1 MANENDIKFRLQ
13 TEGDTSGADAVEESM
28 VDAKDAA
35 KDLGAASSS
44 MAAAT
49 AAAGKQAAAAAKAVA
64 QSHAEIAKSMST
76 QELEDYVATM
86 AQLTE
91 AEREQWMQ
99 SKQVIAVQNELE
111 TRRNAARQ
119 QLDEETAAIVKQQD
133 ALKEKIRLEEQH
145 IQRLEDVEEAKRRV
159 AARDKEAAAAGKSQG
174 TGPEL
179 LPAGST
185 ASATAAAAGVA
196 AMAGAAKLGSD
207 AVMEV
212 LYRYRELR
220 KEMTQSEAQ
229 MGAWTDS
236 MIEVMEWITSPL
248 DKLKGAMV
256 SLAGL
261 DELEKSLE
269 WGREMEDLYKKTK
282 AAHDAYAKSVADD
295 ATNRALR
302 NQLASINEQTA
313 AMDRQL
319 STLRARRELLEAKAQ
334 VADKA
339 ALASGEDPAVVA
351 INEIVRQQV
360 ARVDEVSDAVTR
372 AEAAKDAADG
382 RLTAAVNK
390 LKNLQ
395 HSGGTDQEIREATT
409 AMEEMDRGVKEAAKD
424 LATARENAG
433 IEIEKSQVEASQAIR
448 EVKAKATEG
457 FKEATTEQSRALA
470 ELAKEAIEPVKK
482 NIKEIEDAGGQV
494 KGVQKQMVSVISKM
508 IEDGAITGEELA
520 PVRASLEVLS
530 RSVDKSNDTVVEG
543 LTKAA
548 AAFTATD
555 QKIRELINQFNQVM
569 QRMNAMTPDFR

>member
-1 MANENDIKFRLQ
+1 MANENDIKFRLK

-35 KDLGAASSS
+35 KDLGTASSS

-86 AQLTE
+86 TQLTE

-111 TRRNAARQ
+111 TRRSAARQ

-174 TGPEL
+174 IGPEL

-196 AMAGAAKLGSD
+196 AIAGAAKLGSD

-313 AMDRQL
+313 AMERQIGI
-319 STLRARRELLEAKAQ
+319 LRARRELLEAKAQ

-360 ARVDEVSDAVTR
+360 ARVAEVNEAVTR
-372 AEAAKDAADG
+372 AEGALAGAEAELSVAIK
-382 RLTAAVNK
+382 RLFD
-390 LKNLQ
+390 LQ
-395 HSGGTDQEIREATT
+395 ERGGTREEIQQATAT
-409 AMEEMDRGVKEAAKD
+409 MEDMDRKVQEASRGLADAKV
-424 LATARENAG
+424 EAG
-433 IEIEKSQVEASQAIR
+433 IQIEKSQVEASEGIR
-448 EVKAKATEG
+448 ETKDKALEG
-457 FKEATTEQSRALA
+457 QKEAAGKQREIIA
-470 ELAKEAIEPVKK
+470 ELTKDAIDDVKK
-482 NIKEIEDAGGQV
+482 NFDKIEEGGGKIKGESKRLYEAIV
-494 KGVQKQMVSVISKM
+494 KMLNDSTPDDQQI
-508 IEDGAITGEELA
+508 A
-520 PVRASLEVLS
+520 PIRASLEALS
-530 RSVDKSNDTVVEG
+530 RSMDKKDDTIIEG

-548 AAFTATD
+548 AGLTATE
-555 QKIRELINQFNQVM
+555 QKIVELNNKFDGVM
-569 QRMNAMTPDFR
+569 RRLNSMTPEFR